1 MMSTNDFDMNRIGAV
16 PTAVFLIV
24 PDEKTGYHSLVSLFI
39 KQSYEYM
46 IFNAQLEAER
56 DGIHTGVLKNRV
68 NYILDEF
75 SSLPTIRDFPAM
87 VTAARSRNIRFTL
100 IIQSKHQ
107 LIQRYRDETETI
119 QTNCNNWIF
128 LTSRELQFLEEVS
141 ALCGK
146 TVGDAPQPVLSVS
159 DLQRLDKDTGEAVLL
174 CGRAKPCITKLA
186 DIEVYDNNQFKPLP
200 VTSRTPQR
208 PPKIEI
214 PLNENSWMD
223 GISIPN
229 FNI

>member
-1 MMSTNDFDMNRIGAV
+1 M
-16 PTAVFLIV
+16 
-24 PDEKTGYHSLVSLFI
+24 
-39 KQSYEYM
+39 KQ
-46 IFNAQLEAER
+46 
-56 DGIHTGVLKNRV
+56 
-68 NYILDEF
+68 
-75 SSLPTIRDFPAM
+75 
-87 VTAARSRNIRFTL
+87 
-100 IIQSKHQ
+100 
-107 LIQRYRDETETI
+107 I